1 MKKGK
6 RVLTILL
13 VITLLMGLYT
23 STAMAAP
30 AVTVK
35 YSTHVQD
42 IGWQADVSDGVMAG
56 TTGQSKRLEGIK
68 IWLEGT
74 DSKINGIKY
83 STHIQDIGWQF
94 LQFNGGM
101 SGTSG
106 QSKRLEA
113 IQIELTGPISQSYD
127 IYYRVHS
134 QNFGWM
140 GWAKNGESAG
150 TAGYSYRLEGIEV
163 KLVTKNGTPPGSTE
177 NQFRKNAQSAVVSYS
192 THVQEIGWQKFVENG
207 QMAGTTGQSKRLEG
221 IIINLKNTNSGAGG
235 GIHYKTHIEDYG
247 WEPYWKSDGQV
258 SGTTGESKRLE
269 AIQIRISE
277 QVAKEYDIYYRV
289 HCQEFGWMEWAKN
302 GGSAGTTGF
311 SYRLEGIEI
320 VVVGKGGTAPGSSEN
335 AFRQNMSNLPP
346 SPSPFPN
353 PSEID
358 GVEIIPVGSTFCVA
372 VFDRINSIK
381 VETGYPLA
389 TWDNT
394 LAASAQAWAETCARN
409 KGIAHEGGLFTES
422 IGNGY
427 GSHEPGGV
435 AELLTGHNYILV
447 TDCLTI
453 GVGAAYRAD
462 GFGGVYCVIR
472 GRH

>member
-94 LQFNGGM
+94 MQFNGDM

-127 IYYRVHS
+127 VYYRVHA

-140 GWAKNGESAG
+140 GWTKNGSPAG
-150 TAGYSYRLEGIEV
+150 TSGYSYRLEGIEI

-177 NQFRKNAQSAVVSYS
+177 NQFRKNAQFAVVSYS
-192 THVQEIGWQKFVENG
+192 THVQDVGWQKFVENG

-221 IIINLKNTNSGAGG
+221 IIINLKNTNTGIGG

-247 WEPYWKSDGQV
+247 WEPYWKSDGQI
-258 SGTTGESKRLE
+258 SGTTGEAKRLE
-269 AIQIRISE
+269 AIQIRLSE
-277 QVAKEYDIYYRV
+277 QTAQDYDIYYRV
-289 HCQEFGWMEWAKN
+289 HCQEFGWMGWAKN

-320 VVVGKGGTAPGSSEN
+320 IVVGKGGTAPGSLEN

-346 SPSPFPN
+346 SPFPN
-353 PSEID
+353 PSETD
-358 GVEIIPVGSTFCVA
+358 GVEIIPAGSVFCTA
-372 VFDRINSIK
+372 VFNRMNEMK
-381 VETGYPLA
+381 VEMGYEVA
-389 TWDNT
+389 TWSDS
-394 LAASAQAWAETCARN
+394 LAASAQTWAETCAREKN
-409 KGIAHEGGLFTES
+409 VRHEGGLFVES
-422 IGNGY
+422 LGNGFGD
-427 GSHEPGGV
+427 GSITGGV
-435 AELLTGHNYILV
+435 LAGHNGSLI
-447 TDCLTI
+447 TECSTI
-453 GVGAAYRAD
+453 GVGGAYRSD
-462 GFGGVYCVIR
+462 GYGNIYCVVR
-472 GRH
+472 GRY